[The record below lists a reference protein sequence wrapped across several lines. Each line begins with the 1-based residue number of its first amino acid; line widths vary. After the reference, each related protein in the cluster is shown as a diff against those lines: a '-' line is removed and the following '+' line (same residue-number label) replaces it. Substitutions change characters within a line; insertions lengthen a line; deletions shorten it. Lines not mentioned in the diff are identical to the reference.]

1 MSLTRFIARSLFAS
15 YYIVDGASSVVNP
28 AARAADAAPLTERVA
43 PLVQRLVPA
52 SYSSH
57 VPDSPETWVR
67 LAGAAKVVGGL
78 MFATGAGRRFGAA
91 LLTGAAAF
99 DLATGL
105 PRSTQD
111 LKLALPELLRDGAL
125 LGAAVISTQDLQ
137 GKPSLAWRTQHAVKA
152 ADKKVEQ
159 ITDDATRKARRASR
173 DVQRK
178 AKSLSRSAKR
188 QARQVGK
195 QVSSALS

>member
-1 MSLTRFIARSLFAS
+1 MSLTRFVARSLFAS
-15 YYIVDGASSVVNP
+15 YYIVDGASSVANP
-28 AARAADAAPLTERVA
+28 AARAADAAPLTERVT
-43 PLVQRLVPA
+43 PLVQRIVPA

-57 VPDSPETWVR
+57 VPDNPETWVR
-67 LAGAAKVVGGL
+67 VAGAAKVLGGL
-78 MFATGAGRRFGAA
+78 MFATGAGRRLGAA

-99 DLATGL
+99 DLATDL
-105 PRSTQD
+105 PRSTHD
-111 LKLALPELLRDGAL
+111 VKLALPELLRDGAL
-125 LGAAVISTQDLQ
+125 LGAAVIATQDLQ

-159 ITDDATRKARRASR
+159 ITDDAGRKARKASR
-173 DVQRK
+173 QVQRK